1 MRSIDGRRRM
11 RVKEACDLANRIV
24 SEVKRIIVG
33 KDEVLDKIMVC
44 ILANGHVLIEDFPGL
59 AKTTIARA
67 FSSSMGCK
75 FKRIQFVSDL
85 LPSDIIGT
93 NVYDQKNGSFS
104 LMKGP
109 IFTNLLLADEIN
121 RAPPKTQS
129 ALLEAMQERQ
139 VTIEGEAHMLDRP
152 FIVIATQNPIE
163 YEGVYPLPEAQIDR
177 FMIKIGVGYP
187 SEDDEKKILDRRK
200 ERKKEEFEVSMVAN
214 PEKIVEMQRVVEDI
228 HVDDD
233 VESYMVA
240 LVRVTRDLTKVE
252 VGASPRGSLA
262 LLHLARANAVLNGRD
277 YVIPDDVKAIAVP
290 ALSHRLILK
299 AGTWLAGVKAE
310 KVVDEVLSRVTA
322 PKVMRR

>member
-1 MRSIDGRRRM
+1 
-11 RVKEACDLANRIV
+11 
-24 SEVKRIIVG
+24 
-33 KDEVLDKIMVC
+33 
-44 ILANGHVLIEDFPGL
+44 
-59 AKTTIARA
+59 
-67 FSSSMGCK
+67 
-75 FKRIQFVSDL
+75 
-85 LPSDIIGT
+85 
-93 NVYDQKNGSFS
+93 
-104 LMKGP
+104 
-109 IFTNLLLADEIN
+109 
-121 RAPPKTQS
+121 
-129 ALLEAMQERQ
+129 
-139 VTIEGEAHMLDRP
+139 MLDRP

>member
-1 MRSIDGRRRM
+1 M
-11 RVKEACDLANRIV
+11 RVKEACDLANRIL

-33 KDEVLDKIMVC
+33 KNEVLDKIMVS

-85 LPSDIIGT
+85 LPADIIGT

-139 VTIEGEAHMLDRP
+139 VTIEGEAHMLERP

-233 VESYMVA
+233 IESYMVA

>member
-1 MRSIDGRRRM
+1 MKA
-11 RVKEACDLANRIV
+11 KEAYEIARETIN
-24 SEVKRIIVG
+24 EVRRIIVG
-33 KDEVLDKIMVC
+33 KDDVLEKVMVS
-44 ILANGHVLIEDFPGL
+44 ILANGHILIEDFPGL

-67 FSSSMGCK
+67 FSLSMGCN

-85 LPSDIIGT
+85 LPADIIGT
-93 NVYDQKNGSFS
+93 NVYNQKDGTFS

-109 IFTNLLLADEIN
+109 IFTNVLLADEIN

-139 VTIEGEAHMLDRP
+139 VTIEGEAHLLERP

-177 FMIKIGVGYP
+177 FMIRIGVGYP
-187 SEDDEKKILDRRK
+187 SEHEEKEILDRRRK
-200 ERKKEEFEVSMVAN
+200 RKKEEFEIGTVAN
-214 PEKIVEMQRVVEDI
+214 PEKIVEMQKTVEDI

-240 LVRVTRDLTKVE
+240 LVRATRDLTKIE

-262 LLHLARANAVLNGRD
+262 LLHLARANALLHGRD
-277 YVIPDDVKAIAVP
+277 YAVPDDVKAVAIP
-290 ALSHRLILK
+290 ALAHRLILK

-310 KVVDEVLSRVTA
+310 KVVEEVMSRVTA

>member
-1 MRSIDGRRRM
+1 MK
-11 RVKEACDLANRIV
+11 VKEACELAKGTLN
-24 SEVKRIIVG
+24 EVKRVIVG
-33 KDEVLDKIMVC
+33 KDEVLEKVMVS
-44 ILANGHVLIEDFPGL
+44 ILANGHILIEDFPGL

-67 FSSSMGCK
+67 FSLSMGCQ

-85 LPSDIIGT
+85 LPADIIGT
-93 NVYDQKNGSFS
+93 NIYNQKTGGFS

-109 IFTNLLLADEIN
+109 IFTNVLLADEIN

-139 VTIEGEAHMLDRP
+139 VTIEGDAFKLERP

-177 FMIKIGVGYP
+177 FMIRIGVGYP
-187 SEDDEKKILDRRK
+187 SEEEEKEILNRRR
-200 ERKKEEFEVSMVAN
+200 ERKKEEFEISVVTN
-214 PEKIVEMQRVVEDI
+214 PEKIVEMQGVVEDI

-240 LVRVTRDLTKVE
+240 LVRATRDLAKVE

-262 LLHLARANAVLNGRD
+262 LLHLARANALLRSRD
-277 YVIPDDVKAIAVP
+277 YVIPDDVKAVASS

-310 KVVDEVLSRVTA
+310 KVVEEVLSRVPA

>member
-1 MRSIDGRRRM
+1 MK
-11 RVKEACDLANRIV
+11 VKEAYEIAKETLN
-24 SEVKRIIVG
+24 EVKRVIVG
-33 KDEVLDKIMVC
+33 KDEVLEKIMVS
-44 ILANGHVLIEDFPGL
+44 ILANGHILIEDFPGL

-67 FSSSMGCK
+67 FSFSMGCE

-85 LPSDIIGT
+85 LPADIIGT
-93 NVYDQKNGSFS
+93 NVYNQKDGNFS

-109 IFTNLLLADEIN
+109 IFTNVLLADEIN

-139 VTIEGEAHMLDRP
+139 VTIEGEAYKLERP
-152 FIVIATQNPIE
+152 FIVIATENPIE

-177 FMIKIGVGYP
+177 FMIRIGVGYP
-187 SEDDEKKILDRRK
+187 SDDEEKEILDRRR
-200 ERKKEEFEVSMVAN
+200 ERKKEEFEIGVIAN
-214 PEKIVEMQRVVEDI
+214 PEKMAEMQNVVEDV

-233 VESYMVA
+233 VETYMVS
-240 LVRVTRDLTKVE
+240 LVRATRGLSRVE

-262 LLHLARANAVLNGRD
+262 LLHLARANAVLHGRD
-277 YVIPDDVKAIAVP
+277 YVIPDDVKAFASA

-310 KVVDEVLSRVTA
+310 KVVEEVLSKVTA

>member
-1 MRSIDGRRRM
+1 M
-11 RVKEACDLANRIV
+11 RVKEACDLADRIL

-33 KDEVLDKIMVC
+33 KNEVLDKIMVS

-85 LPSDIIGT
+85 LPADIIGT

-139 VTIEGEAHMLDRP
+139 VTIEGEAHMLERP

-233 VESYMVA
+233 IESYMVA